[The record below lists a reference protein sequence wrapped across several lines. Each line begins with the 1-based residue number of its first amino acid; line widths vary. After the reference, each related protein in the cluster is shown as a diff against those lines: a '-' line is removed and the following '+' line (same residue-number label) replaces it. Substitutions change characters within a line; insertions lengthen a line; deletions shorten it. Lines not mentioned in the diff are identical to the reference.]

1 MNIDLNDLDFNNAGS
16 WPLPV
21 KLIAILAVC
30 AAVGFAGYWFDTKE
44 QISVLERAKS
54 KEDELKKEF
63 ETKQAVAA
71 NLEAYRKQMKDMEK
85 SFGAL
90 LLQLPSKTE
99 VAELLVDVSREGLKA
114 GLEFELFKP
123 GAEIVKDFYAEYPI
137 NIRVVGTYH
146 QFGNFASGIAAL
158 PRIVTLHNLAISHQK
173 KSKGQTGSGSEA
185 TLIMDATANT
195 YRYLDQDELD
205 AKRKAKKSSAKGKK
219 KRKK

>member
-1 MNIDLNDLDFNNAGS
+1 VNIDLNELDFSNAGN

-21 KLIAILAVC
+21 KLIAIIAVC

-44 QISVLERAKS
+44 QLSVLDKS
-54 KEDELKKEF
+54 KAKEEELKNEF
-63 ETKQAVAA
+63 QTKQAVAA
-71 NLEAYRKQMKDMEK
+71 NLEAYKQQMKDMEK
-85 SFGAL
+85 TFGAL

-123 GAEIVKDFYAEYPI
+123 GAETVKDFYAEYPI
-137 NIRVVGTYH
+137 SIRVVGSYH

-158 PRIVTLHNLAISHQK
+158 PRIVTLHNLKIGQ
-173 KSKGQTGSGSEA
+173 KSKGKKGSNNTS
-185 TLIMDATANT
+185 LIMEATANT

-205 AKRKAKKSSAKGKK
+205 AKSAKKKQS
-219 KRKK
+219 KRKKR

>member
-1 MNIDLNDLDFNNAGS
+1 VNIDLNELDFSNAGN

-30 AAVGFAGYWFDTKE
+30 GAVGFAGYWFDTKE
-44 QISVLERAKS
+44 QLSVLDKAKA
-54 KEDELKKEF
+54 EEETLKTEF
-63 ETKQAVAA
+63 KTKQAVAA
-71 NLEAYRKQMKDMEK
+71 NLAAYKQQMKDMEK
-85 SFGAL
+85 TFGAL

-123 GAEIVKDFYAEYPI
+123 GSESVKDFYAEYPI
-137 NIRVVGTYH
+137 NIRVVGSYH

-158 PRIVTLHNLAISHQK
+158 PRIVTLHNLKIRQN
-173 KSKGQTGSGSEA
+173 SKGKKGSGDALLVME
-185 TLIMDATANT
+185 ATANT

-205 AKRKAKKSSAKGKK
+205 AKKAKKKKK

>member
-1 MNIDLNDLDFNNAGS
+1 MNIDLNELDFSNAGN

-21 KLIAILAVC
+21 KLIAILVVC

-44 QISVLERAKS
+44 QLSVLDKS
-54 KEDELKKEF
+54 KVKEEELKKEF
-63 ETKQAVAA
+63 QTKQAVAA
-71 NLEAYRKQMKDMEK
+71 NLAAYKQQMKDMEK
-85 SFGAL
+85 TFGAL

-123 GAEIVKDFYAEYPI
+123 GSETVKDFYAEYPI
-137 NIRVVGTYH
+137 SIKVVGSYH

-158 PRIVTLHNLAISHQK
+158 PRIVTLHNLKISQK
-173 KSKGQTGSGSEA
+173 NKGKKGSGDA
-185 TLIMDATANT
+185 TLIMEATANT

-205 AKRKAKKSSAKGKK
+205 AKNRANKP